1 MEKKRGRPKGK
12 LNRATIKRMQ
22 KEEKKAI
29 ESSKDITKLD
39 FDERDPIVVKK
50 SISVTPV
57 APAMAS
63 ATPQRDA
70 RGFFLPGN
78 TIGRT
83 TRNPYKQILEK
94 ISEEEFIPVK
104 NSLLERSQK
113 GDLQA
118 IQILFKYVMP
128 NVSEPEPLGIKLKTK
143 TAQELSESMDKVLEY
158 AAIGEIST
166 EGARN
171 YLQCLSAK
179 RDFIQTAFME
189 NKINSLEERM
199 KAVGK

>member
-12 LNRATIKRMQ
+12 LNRATIKRIH
-22 KEEKKAI
+22 KEEKKAMK
-29 ESSKDITKLD
+29 SSKDITKLD
-39 FDERDPIVVKK
+39 FDEKDPIVVKK

-57 APAMAS
+57 APAA
-63 ATPQRDA
+63 PQRDA

-104 NSLLERSQK
+104 NSLLEKSQK

-118 IQILFKYVMP
+118 IQILFKYLMP

>member
-12 LNRATIKRMQ
+12 LNRATIKRIQ
-22 KEEKKAI
+22 KEEKKA
-29 ESSKDITKLD
+29 TKSCV
-39 FDERDPIVVKK
+39 DEKNENVTEKV
-50 SISVTPV
+50 ISAKPEE
-57 APAMAS
+57 PAA
-63 ATPQRDA
+63 PQRDA
-70 RGFFLPGN
+70 KGYFLPGN

-104 NSLLERSQK
+104 NSLLEKSQK

-128 NVSEPEPLGIKLKTK
+128 NVADPEPLGMKLKTK
-143 TAQELSESMDKVLEY
+143 TAQELADSMDKVLEY

-189 NKINSLEERM
+189 NKINGLEERM